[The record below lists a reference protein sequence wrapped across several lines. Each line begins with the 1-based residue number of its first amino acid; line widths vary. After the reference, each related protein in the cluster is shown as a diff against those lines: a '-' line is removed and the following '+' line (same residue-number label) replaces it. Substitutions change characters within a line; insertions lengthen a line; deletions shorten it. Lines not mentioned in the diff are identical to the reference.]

1 MTTFEERLS
10 RLEGV
15 YDHLASKADV
25 AELKVAFQEDVAEL
39 RLDIQKDI
47 SVLRLDIQKDISV
60 KVERTLKP
68 KRYSRFDGVS
78 SRFDGVS
85 SRFDGVSSRFDGVEG
100 RLDRIEKR
108 LDRLIFA
115 LFGAG
120 LAFGVGMAVLIVRSF
135 AAG

>member
-47 SVLRLDIQKDISV
+47 SVL
-60 KVERTLKP
+60 KVELERSKAEAN
-68 KRYSRFDGVS
+68 